1 MNGESIEYLGFSS
14 KSRINRCS
22 DYPGAPLSFGLV
34 VELILGNNPKE
45 KSPMTDVSMRHMLEA
60 GVHFGHQTRYWCPR
74 MSPYIF
80 GSRNKIH
87 IIRFVFRFIAISKY

>member
-1 MNGESIEYLGFSS
+1 MNGESIDYRGFSS

-45 KSPMTDVSMRHMLEA
+45 KSPMTDVLQRLIAEPDAALWGQSA
-60 GVHFGHQTRYWCPR
+60 
-74 MSPYIF
+74 
-80 GSRNKIH
+80 SRSAP
-87 IIRFVFRFIAISKY
+87 IRTVLVQLIDCDGNTAR